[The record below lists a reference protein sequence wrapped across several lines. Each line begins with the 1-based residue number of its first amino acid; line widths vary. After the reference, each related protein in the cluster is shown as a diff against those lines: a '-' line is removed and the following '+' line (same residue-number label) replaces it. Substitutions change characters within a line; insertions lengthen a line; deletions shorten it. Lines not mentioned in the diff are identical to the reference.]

1 LDLNDT
7 YLGTEPLHPSE
18 LMPTALALCESLGRN
33 GRDFITALA
42 VGYEASAR
50 ITDVVSF
57 MRRGFHPLCAM
68 AYAAPLIAGRLWG
81 LGPKELANAV
91 GLSAAR

>member
-1 LDLNDT
+1 
-7 YLGTEPLHPSE
+7 
-18 LMPTALALCESLGRN
+18 N

-91 GLSAAR
+91 GLSAARGFTSFVVNSGAIS